1 MSVTVLDGELGYGF
15 MEEVKKATIKALKR
29 LNKLFPSATF
39 KKTDQRNR
47 KLEINVYHKRI

>member
-39 KKTDQRNR
+39 KKTDQRHR